1 MQTPD
6 ARSVEFLTLPG
17 EVDIACCE
25 DVGERIV
32 AALDCGC
39 DVVVDLSDCTF
50 LDASMLQALLD
61 GYHIARER
69 GLGFAALVP
78 FTSARVVL
86 MLAFDL
92 APELVPY
99 PVVPSRSAALRAL
112 SEPATMPLDVRRI
125 HGLRARAWD
134 IARRNAELRSEHDVL
149 VMELRS
155 RLQDRHV
162 AAR

>member
-1 MQTPD
+1 ML
-6 ARSVEFLTLPG
+6 RG
-17 EVDIACCE
+17 EVDISCCE
-25 DVGERIV
+25 DVGERLV
-32 AALDCGC
+32 AALDRGC

-50 LDASMLQALLD
+50 LDVSALQALL
-61 GYHIARER
+61 GAYHAARER
-69 GLGFAALVP
+69 GAGFAALVP

-112 SEPATMPLDVRRI
+112 SEPIAKPLDAGRL

-134 IARRNAELRSEHDVL
+134 LARRHAELRREHDVL

-155 RLQDRHV
+155 RLRERHV
-162 AAR
+162 APG